1 MEGIL
6 YDNPR
11 MRLLLLLLAFA
22 AFPANAQKPVY
33 AVASIVG
40 DRIMV
45 VVADKSVGS
54 NIDRNRREFYPLT
67 SPALDNGLMLAVQDA
82 LQDRDPASKPILLG
96 VSAKALGETQA
107 RALDEG
113 NDSKPLIDLIG
124 PAAKKAGAT
133 HLIIALKHRDDARL
147 RTANGMVGLGKLE
160 GLGFYVDAVMQMV
173 NEENGERSIGFVAP
187 FAYIRFLLVD
197 LGTGATLR
205 EQVVRQS
212 HAVANQKA
220 SVPWEALPAEQK
232 VQLLQHLIRT
242 AVDDAMPE
250 LLGKS

>member
-1 MEGIL
+1 
-6 YDNPR
+6 
-11 MRLLLLLLAFA
+11 MRLLLSFLFAFA
-22 AFPANAQKPVY
+22 AALPTHAQKPVY

-40 DRIMV
+40 DRLMV
-45 VVADKSVGS
+45 VVAEKSVGS
-54 NIDRNRREFYPLT
+54 NIDRNRREFYPLN
-67 SPALDNGLMLAVQDA
+67 SPALDNGLILAIQDA
-82 LQDRDPASKPILLG
+82 LQDSDPTAKPILLG

-113 NDSKPLIDLIG
+113 NDSKPLIDAIA
-124 PAAKKAGAT
+124 PAARKAGAT
-133 HLIIALKHRDDARL
+133 HLILALKHRDDARL

-173 NEENGERSIGFVAP
+173 NEQNGERSIGFVAP

-205 EQVVRQS
+205 EKVVRES

-220 SVPWEALPAEQK
+220 TVPWEALPADQK
-232 VQLLQHLIRT
+232 VKLLQQLIRA
-242 AVDDAMPE
+242 AVADAVPE
-250 LLGKS
+250 LLEKP